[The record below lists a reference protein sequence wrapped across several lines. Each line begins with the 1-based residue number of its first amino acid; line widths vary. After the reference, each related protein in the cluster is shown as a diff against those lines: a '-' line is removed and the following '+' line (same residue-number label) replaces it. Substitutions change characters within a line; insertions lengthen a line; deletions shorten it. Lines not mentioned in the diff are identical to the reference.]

1 MRAAVY
7 YGPHDIRVE
16 NVAEPGEPAEGEVV
30 LEVRRAAICGTD
42 SSEWAHGP
50 HLTRPPVTLGHEFVG
65 SVTAVGTGV
74 GSLAV
79 GDRVVS
85 GAGISCGHCEWC
97 RVGRTNLCAEYH
109 TLGLD
114 VDGGLAE
121 FVLTPASICKPVPDA
136 CDDNAAAMAQPL
148 AVALH
153 ALRRTHIAAGQSC
166 AVIGIGGIGSF
177 VLAAAAAKG
186 VCPLIAIDID
196 EHRLESAY
204 RLGADLAID
213 ARSGDVAALVRQ
225 ATDGEGAHVVVEAS
239 GAPEAPASAIAAARR
254 GGRVLILGL
263 QAAPRGLD
271 LFALTTHEVELT
283 TALAHVCDVDLP
295 ESLEIMARTNV
306 AETVLDR
313 VITLDELVEQ
323 GIRPLVERTARGKI
337 VVDPRAGTTG

>member
-1 MRAAVY
+1 
-7 YGPHDIRVE
+7 
-16 NVAEPGEPAEGEVV
+16 
-30 LEVRRAAICGTD
+30 
-42 SSEWAHGP
+42 
-50 HLTRPPVTLGHEFVG
+50 
-65 SVTAVGTGV
+65 
-74 GSLAV
+74 
-79 GDRVVS
+79 
-85 GAGISCGHCEWC
+85 
-97 RVGRTNLCAEYH
+97 
-109 TLGLD
+109 
-114 VDGGLAE
+114 
-121 FVLTPASICKPVPDA
+121 
-136 CDDNAAAMAQPL
+136 
-148 AVALH
+148 
-153 ALRRTHIAAGQSC
+153 
-166 AVIGIGGIGSF
+166 
-177 VLAAAAAKG
+177 

-337 VVDPRAGTTG
+337 VVDPRSGTTG